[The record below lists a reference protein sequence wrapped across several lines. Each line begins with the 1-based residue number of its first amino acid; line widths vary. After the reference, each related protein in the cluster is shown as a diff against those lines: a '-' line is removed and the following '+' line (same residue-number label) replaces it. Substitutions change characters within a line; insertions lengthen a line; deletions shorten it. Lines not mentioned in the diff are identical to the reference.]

1 MFRLT
6 SHYHHP
12 EDPAAFLAHYRS
24 THAVLVAKLPGLRY
38 YGWGLAETAD
48 GSQPPHFLVTVAD
61 WDSKEDLLAAMAS
74 PEGQA
79 AAADVPNLGSSG
91 VDVNFHEVN
100 QVV

>member
-12 EDPAAFLAHYRS
+12 EDPAAFLEHYRS
-24 THAVLVAKLPGLRY
+24 THAVLVSKMPGLRS
-38 YGWGLAETAD
+38 YGWGLAETLD
-48 GSQPPHFLVTVAD
+48 GSKPTHYLVTVAH

-79 AAADVPNLGSSG
+79 AADDVQNLNSSG

-100 QVV
+100 QLV

>member
-6 SHYHHP
+6 SHYHYP
-12 EDPAAFLAHYRS
+12 QDPAAFLEHYRS
-24 THAVLVAKLPGLRY
+24 VHAVLVAKMPGLRS
-38 YGWGLAETAD
+38 YGWGLAELPD
-48 GSQPPHFLVTVAD
+48 GSKPPHYLVTVAD
-61 WDSKEDLLAAMAS
+61 WDSKEDLIAAMAS

-100 QVV
+100 QLV